1 MTKVTSVISHQI
13 PDSPDW
19 SGMRSM
25 DPEAAANALTGI
37 LARLEGTEKQCS
49 LGAAWRRC

>member
-1 MTKVTSVISHQI
+1 MTKVTSVISHQT
-13 PDSPDW
+13 PDVPDW

-37 LARLEGTEKQCS
+37 LARLEGTEKQVS